1 MILPIST
8 YALSSFAFVT
18 KLTANISSEELNYNY
33 VRTGLSKGL
42 SIKQVVQKH
51 VFKNTWI
58 PLITIFTQI
67 LPAAVGGTLIVE
79 LIFNYP
85 GIGKTAYD
93 AVLNNNYPVIVA
105 IFTISGLLTLS
116 SYLFA
121 DVLYAF
127 ADPKIKMQR

>member
-1 MILPIST
+1 
-8 YALSSFAFVT
+8 
-18 KLTANISSEELNYNY
+18 
-33 VRTGLSKGL
+33 
-42 SIKQVVQKH
+42 
-51 VFKNTWI
+51 
-58 PLITIFTQI
+58 
-67 LPAAVGGTLIVE
+67 VE